1 MKRQFLKEYFKR
13 QYSLLVEQEEE
24 EDPFGDDEEETAEE
38 DAEEEGAEEEG
49 AEEEDAE
56 EEPEVVVDEEDEVR
70 FAKSLDDQ
78 LQAIFVD
85 IESDAIKSAKVQA
98 ESYSLKSLLLKEAEE
113 IDIDIE
119 RFASETARIIK
130 NFDSF
135 FNIEQVVLSKMRS
148 FLMDKHGLDIAD
160 DVDEIL
166 MSRHGISS
174 DTGEAVKEK
183 SEPEVPIAVG
193 AFSGGGA

>member
-24 EDPFGDDEEETAEE
+24 EDPFEDDEEETAEE
-38 DAEEEGAEEEG
+38 ETAEEDADT
-49 AEEEDAE
+49 EDAE
-56 EEPEVVVDEEDEVR
+56 EEKPEVVVDEEDEIR
-70 FAKSLDDQ
+70 FTKSLDDQ

-85 IESDAIKSAKVQA
+85 IESDSIKSAKVQA
-98 ESYSLKSLLLKEAEE
+98 ESYSLKSLLLKESEE
-113 IDIDIE
+113 IDIDVE

-148 FLMDKHGLDIAD
+148 FLMDKHGLDVAD

-166 MSRHGISS
+166 MSRHGISGGT
-174 DTGEAVKEK
+174 DQVDKEE

>member
-1 MKRQFLKEYFKR
+1 M
-13 QYSLLVEQEEE
+13 LVEQEEE
-24 EDPFGDDEEETAEE
+24 EEDPFGTDEEETADEEEAEE
-38 DAEEEGAEEEG
+38 DADAEGEEEATE
-49 AEEEDAE
+49 E

-85 IESDAIKSAKVQA
+85 IESDSIKSAKVQA
-98 ESYSLKSLLLKEAEE
+98 ESYSLKSVLLKESEE
-113 IDIDIE
+113 IDIDTE

-135 FNIEQVVLSKMRS
+135 FDIEKVVLSKMRS
-148 FLMDKHGLDIAD
+148 FLMDKHGLDVAD

-174 DTGEAVKEK
+174 RAEAEASDER
-183 SEPEVPIAVG
+183 SEQEVPIAVG
-193 AFSGGGA
+193 AFSGGAA

>member
-24 EDPFGDDEEETAEE
+24 EDPFEDDEEETAEE
-38 DAEEEGAEEEG
+38 ETAEEDADT
-49 AEEEDAE
+49 EDAE
-56 EEPEVVVDEEDEVR
+56 EEKPEVVVDEEDEIR
-70 FAKSLDDQ
+70 FTKSLDDQ

-85 IESDAIKSAKVQA
+85 IESDSIKSAKVQA
-98 ESYSLKSLLLKEAEE
+98 ESYSLKSLLLKESEE
-113 IDIDIE
+113 IDFDVE

-148 FLMDKHGLDIAD
+148 FLMDKHGLDVAD

-166 MSRHGISS
+166 MSRHGISGGT
-174 DTGEAVKEK
+174 DQVDKEE